1 MISFCTQ
8 TACKDTAFFRIVQVF
23 YAICPIFLLSYR
35 DDIGE
40 ERLPCAGTTHCMGR
54 RNRRTREYM
63 KHSGFHTRYVSIIYP
78 LLRRSYRICFSF
90 YSKQKTV
97 SGANRTSR
105 ERNEHLIMGE
115 RKINKNK
122 NHAKMDFLHFFCKK
136 FVYVKKKQ
144 YLCTRNQ

>member
-1 MISFCTQ
+1 MQ
-8 TACKDTAFFRIVQVF
+8 YAVF
-23 YAICPIFLLSYR
+23 IYVYSAKAVIQDLFL
-35 DDIGE
+35 
-40 ERLPCAGTTHCMGR
+40 
-54 RNRRTREYM
+54 
-63 KHSGFHTRYVSIIYP
+63 
-78 LLRRSYRICFSF
+78 F